1 MNLTVSQRIWG
12 GFIFITLLLL
22 IIGGNSLIKIANI
35 DRSTQKVNQLSLP
48 ALNKSAQLQ
57 AEFILMSKAAQASFH
72 ITSAQELATL
82 KAQIEEQ
89 KQIFN
94 KLHRELQQVVK
105 DDPQLNKSSLEV
117 EKTYQRFSNII
128 NSQ

>member
-72 ITSAQELATL
+72 ITSAQELASL

-89 KQIFN
+89 KQN
-94 KLHRELQQVVK
+94 K
-105 DDPQLNKSSLEV
+105 
-117 EKTYQRFSNII
+117 
-128 NSQ
+128 

>member
-1 MNLTVSQRIWG
+1 
-12 GFIFITLLLL
+12 
-22 IIGGNSLIKIANI
+22 
-35 DRSTQKVNQLSLP
+35 
-48 ALNKSAQLQ
+48 
-57 AEFILMSKAAQASFH
+57 MSKAAQASFH

-117 EKTYQRFSNII
+117 EKTYQSFSNII
-128 NSQ
+128 NSLLKDKNTQLVLNKKLKAQLETVELAAEDANSMVLVAN